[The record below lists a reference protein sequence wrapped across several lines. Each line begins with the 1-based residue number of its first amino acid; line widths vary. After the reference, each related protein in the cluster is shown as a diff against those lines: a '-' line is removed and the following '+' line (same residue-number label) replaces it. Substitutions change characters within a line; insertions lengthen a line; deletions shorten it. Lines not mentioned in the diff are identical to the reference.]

1 MAIAET
7 SKKYGAYC
15 HSISFNIL
23 NNHEDAEECV
33 NDTYLNVWNAIP
45 PTKPQRF
52 MVFIGR
58 ITRNISLNLFKKKNT
73 QKRGG
78 GEIARAIHELE
89 ECIAGNSRAEESVE
103 YELITNCINNYL
115 TKQNSLNAD
124 IFIRRYWYMDKVSTI
139 SERFSLN
146 ENTVTSI
153 LFRMRKEL
161 KSELEKEGVFV

>member
-1 MAIAET
+1 MEDERIINLYMNRSEMAIAET

-58 ITRNISLNLFKKKNT
+58 ITRNISLKKRTLK
-73 QKRGG
+73 K
-78 GEIARAIHELE
+78 GEE
-89 ECIAGNSRAEESVE
+89 ER
-103 YELITNCINNYL
+103 
-115 TKQNSLNAD
+115 
-124 IFIRRYWYMDKVSTI
+124 
-139 SERFSLN
+139 
-146 ENTVTSI
+146 
-153 LFRMRKEL
+153 
-161 KSELEKEGVFV
+161 